1 LLKLAKLPL
10 SSRSQ
15 KTVHKRCF
23 LKIKTNSKINS
34 MKNNY
39 FHTTL
44 IILALLSFQFARA
57 QNSCFFQVYWQ
68 YTWGLGLD
76 LPFYQVRLLP
86 DGAFQHFLPFSKT
99 SFRTARIEPDGT
111 LGTRKEYTGLIS
123 TSTDGVLYTGDRFFR
138 AGFAPNFLTFS
149 EIDATGNVLST
160 QNYPV
165 PFSDTFDIR
174 YIIQAANGERFM
186 VAKIKNSATGFV
198 LKTDPASVLE
208 WVKTLSWP
216 GTNSNYTD
224 VHSGII
230 RFDGGFSFL
239 LKVHASPI
247 FPSKYQ
253 LVQVESN
260 GDINIPSG
268 LLESYDG
275 KFVAL
280 ARDGGVCVEPGQL
293 PGGVRKYDRY
303 GTLEWS
309 IVDTTLLKH
318 PAYAFVQTADSNY
331 IILEML
337 RDFVKFDRNLQEI
350 RRSKS
355 ASSGN
360 GMWRASLFE
369 LEDKTIFA
377 QGSQGPFGPGGGLCL
392 WALHTDS
399 IGSYNCALVDSP
411 EPMVAEAA
419 PLVFPNPSSSR
430 LNIRWP
436 ADLEN
441 EKIRVAVYDLQ
452 GRVVQQFQESKTADL
467 STLHLQNLPGGM
479 YLLQWSASNGR
490 GVVKFLIE

>member
-1 LLKLAKLPL
+1 
-10 SSRSQ
+10 
-15 KTVHKRCF
+15 
-23 LKIKTNSKINS
+23 

-44 IILALLSFQFARA
+44 IILALLSLQFARA

-111 LGTRKEYTGLIS
+111 LGTRKECTGLIS
-123 TSTDGVLYTGDRFFR
+123 ASTDGVLYTGDRFFR

-149 EIDATGNVLST
+149 EIDASGNVLST

-165 PFSDTFDIR
+165 PFSDTFDIQ

-198 LKTDPASVLE
+198 LKTDPANVLE
-208 WVKTLSWP
+208 WVKSFNWP
-216 GTNSNYTD
+216 GVNSNFTT
-224 VHSGII
+224 VHRGII
-230 RFDGGFSFL
+230 RFDGGLSL
-239 LKVHASPI
+239 L
-247 FPSKYQ
+247 FQMQGWLPSKYQ
-253 LVQVESN
+253 LAQVEPN
-260 GDINIPSG
+260 GDISIPTTIF
-268 LLESYDG
+268 ESFDG
-275 KFVAL
+275 KFAVL

-309 IVDTTLLKH
+309 IVDTNLLKH
-318 PAYAFVQTADSNY
+318 PAYAFVQTSDSNY
-331 IILEML
+331 IILEKF
-337 RDFVKFDRNLQEI
+337 RGFVKFDRNLQEI
-350 RRSKS
+350 RRSKN
-355 ASSGN
+355 ASSGT
-360 GMWRASLFE
+360 GMWRASLYE

-377 QGSQGPFGPGGGLCL
+377 QGSEGPLGPGGGLCL

-411 EPMVAEAA
+411 EPTVAEAA
-419 PLVFPNPSSSR
+419 PLVFPNPASGQ

-441 EKIRVAVYDLQ
+441 EKIQVAIHDTQ
-452 GRVVQQFQESKTADL
+452 GRLMQHFREDKTSNL
-467 STLHLQNLPGGM
+467 STLPLPKLPGGM
-479 YLLQWSASNGR
+479 YLLQWTAANGR
-490 GVVKFLIE
+490 GVVKFLVE